1 MEITKM
7 YMYLDAILLI
17 STVILLALLLKK
29 IHKKIKI
36 INIIICMQGT
46 PEVISSILIGSFLVG
61 ILPYGCFLV

>member
-29 IHKKIKI
+29 IHKK
-36 INIIICMQGT
+36 N
-46 PEVISSILIGSFLVG
+46 
-61 ILPYGCFLV
+61 